1 LRCIKCGPR
10 RHAKLNTFQLFHLIT
25 EIFYER
31 RISNDKQGESGFLH
45 SSNGVRWI
53 YTMLIE
59 NAVDAKR

>member
-1 LRCIKCGPR
+1 VDPR

-25 EIFYER
+25 EIFYEL
-31 RISNDKQGESGFLH
+31 RISNDKQDESGFLP

-59 NAVDAKR
+59 NAVDAKC